1 MERLCSGLG
10 KQKEQ
15 TTKVQRWSLLRM
27 AGLRSHNGIVPVL
40 IACFAFWAAAD
51 VRGQS
56 VSADSTIR
64 ETVVV
69 EIRIGQRE
77 IAANEWGDIVVS
89 QNDSIRVEY
98 RCRVHSD
105 KFDAKLFMV
114 TLRSGDGQER
124 VDAVRS
130 PSIVWTG
137 LQQQRYTF
145 TVQAFAP
152 GLWRATPVSIDFVVD
167 DAEAARRLTARLQ
180 QQVQEQKRDSVAK
193 DTVIQ
198 ERASGNMKQGAMIA
212 LAVFLIGGVAA
223 TVFYSLRQRKNRLS
237 DTNVT
242 SMAVSHTGDSAEG
255 ENGKDMGQPS
265 LSYEDIVA
273 ENSALRAEIAALRG
287 QIEALQVRTKEL
299 QKNNRDLASQ
309 KERLL
314 EHKSQLEELQVQK
327 DELFSMVVHDMKN
340 PAGLIRGL
348 VELLRSYDLTAQE
361 QQEIMEDLMATSS
374 RILSLAQEVSRI
386 MTLESGVLALD
397 IQSYPIREI
406 IEDVC
411 RRNSAVAGKKNIEI
425 QREMPD
431 GLPDVELDAQKIE
444 EVLDNLVSNAVKFSN
459 ADTLVKVKAAL
470 SGKSVIVEIVD
481 NGPGLTEADV
491 KRAFGRGARLSAK
504 PTAGEPSSGLGL
516 WIVKKIVEAH
526 HGRVWVKSSIL
537 KGSTF
542 AFEIPVQQPASEAE

>member
-1 MERLCSGLG
+1 MGVAYQHVWIPLVTLCL
-10 KQKEQ
+10 
-15 TTKVQRWSLLRM
+15 
-27 AGLRSHNGIVPVL
+27 VL
-40 IACFAFWAAAD
+40 FGHMR
-51 VRGQS
+51 VYGQS
-56 VSADSTIR
+56 VAEAQPAQADSTVR
-64 ETVVV
+64 ETVFV
-69 EIRIGQRE
+69 EVTVGDRE
-77 IAANEWGDIVVS
+77 LAVEEWKDIVVAQS
-89 QNDSIRVEY
+89 DSIRLEY
-98 RCRVHSD
+98 RCRVNNN
-105 KFDAKLFMV
+105 KFDAKLFLV

-124 VDAVRS
+124 NDAVRS

-137 LQQQRYTF
+137 LQQQKYTF

-152 GLWRATPVSIDFVVD
+152 GLWRATPAVLSFVVD
-167 DAEAARRLTARLQ
+167 NAEAARRLNARLQ
-180 QQVQEQKRDSVAK
+180 QQEKKDSVAQ
-193 DTVIQ
+193 DTLAQVPAGEGMRQWI
-198 ERASGNMKQGAMIA
+198 MVVIA
-212 LAVFLIGGVAA
+212 LCLIGGIAA
-223 TVFYSLRQRKNRLS
+223 VIFYSVRQRKHRLL
-237 DTNVT
+237 DKTLT
-242 SMAVSHTGDSAEG
+242 SMAVSHSDNPAEAEHGKESAS
-255 ENGKDMGQPS
+255 S
-265 LSYEDIVA
+265 LSHEHLIS

-287 QIEALQVRTKEL
+287 QIEALQMRTGEL
-299 QKNNRDLASQ
+299 QKNNKELASQ

-314 EHKSQLEELQVQK
+314 EHKKQLEELQTQK

-386 MTLESGVLALD
+386 MTLESGVLKLD
-397 IQSYPIREI
+397 VHPYPIREI

-411 RRNSAVAGKKNIEI
+411 RRNGVAASKKNIEI
-425 QREMPD
+425 QRELPD
-431 GLPDVELDAQKIE
+431 GLPEVELDAQKIE

-459 ADTLVKVKAAL
+459 ADTLVKVKASL
-470 SGKSVIVEIVD
+470 SGKNVVVEVVD

-516 WIVKKIVEAH
+516 WIVKKIIEAH

-542 AFEIPVQQPASEAE
+542 AFEMPLQQPVEDDA